1 MTLGW
6 PKSNSG
12 HGTEEK
18 NINSYSNNQACQ
30 SNLELSQ
37 VLAVFRSLTFTV
49 IALLKAVNKLYRKVE
64 QLKYSQNLELGI

>member
-6 PKSNSG
+6 PQSNSG

-18 NINSYSNNQACQ
+18 NINSHSNNQACQ

-49 IALLKAVNKLYRKVE
+49 IELLRVTSAVNKLYIEK
-64 QLKYSQNLELGI
+64 LNN